1 MKTNRR
7 LRLEVEYTREGL
19 SRVRLPTDA
28 PQIRPPG
35 VQLVSETNRRA
46 PVTLDAHELVPLWH
60 FLAAHCLPQMNA
72 ILQRT
77 RIVPTYHWTP
87 EHLLSVI
94 APVFSR
100 SSRAELETLIGA
112 VTRDHRLT
120 TQTLPYRKLA
130 QLRRAGVLVSTNRG
144 IYARLIAF
152 TSQTRLRPI
161 RIGGTRGTT

>member
-1 MKTNRR
+1 MA
-7 LRLEVEYTREGL
+7 LPLALLEGVGRSALPLLGEL
-19 SRVRLPTDA
+19 SAL
-28 PQIRPPG
+28 QIG
-35 VQLVSETNRRA
+35 S
-46 PVTLDAHELVPLWH
+46 
-60 FLAAHCLPQMNA
+60 A
-72 ILQRT
+72 IASNVWKWWSKRKEAKE
-77 RIVPTYHWTP
+77 R
-87 EHLLSVI
+87 
-94 APVFSR
+94 
-100 SSRAELETLIGA
+100 RAELETLIGA